1 MINGDDRPRLSLTH
15 TILVQGPIWSCA
27 RTPVCIP
34 YTPAT
39 QDAANDVEGARA
51 SFAEGLRLRPD
62 YAQLYHAWARLEAR
76 LLNWGALQE
85 LNERA
90 RMAFP
95 AQQPSPSRAA
105 EADGG

>member
-1 MINGDDRPRLSLTH
+1 MSLTH

-27 RTPVCIP
+27 YHIP
-34 YTPAT
+34 INTHAT